1 MENIQIL
8 NTLWS
13 WDLFATFLLLAYLFR
28 NRPWSKSSSD
38 SIVKQDQRGTTDE
51 SRDFIKVMDDEQK
64 NCIVFF
70 GSQTG
75 TAEAYA
81 SRLTKEG
88 KSRFGL
94 EAMVA
99 NLEDYDYENLDQLPS
114 DKVAIFILASY
125 GEGEPTDNAAD
136 FYSFISN
143 DDPSFS
149 QGTSLDQL
157 HYAAFGLGNKT
168 YEHYNEVVRKI
179 VAAFDALGASRIGNV
194 GEGDDGS
201 GTTEEDFIT
210 WKEDMWTALASKMNL
225 TEFQSTYEPTYSI
238 VQLEGLTSESVQV
251 YTGEPNES
259 HLSGEFRAGHGP
271 FNSRNPYIA
280 PISSSWMHFSSREES
295 RRYIHIDVD
304 VSDSGLEYEAGDHLA
319 VWPSNATQEV
329 DRLLQ
334 ALGLY
339 EKRHQVVSIQSM
351 DAVNKI
357 PFPAPTTYDT
367 IMRYYLEICGP
378 VSRHF
383 LADLIPFSPNETVKK
398 TITKISSDKAL
409 YHSETHFLNLAC
421 LLQRVGDGAT
431 WSTIPVS
438 LLIENLPKLQPRFY
452 SISSSPLAQPT
463 TVSIT
468 VAVKSGLVPSRE
480 TQDPFRGVASN
491 FLLAL
496 HRARVDEPQELGV
509 SYDVEGPRQR
519 YAGGL
524 VPIHLRHSSFKL
536 PKDPSRPI
544 IMVGPGTGVA
554 PFRGFV
560 QERAEMMRN
569 GETIGQMLLFFGL
582 YVQHRLKQASAE
594 VYGLVEQQAHV
605 YVCGDAVRMA
615 KDVSHTFVEIISEG
629 CGVGLTDAE
638 KVLKDM
644 RAENRYQEDVWA

>member
-1 MENIQIL
+1 MH
-8 NTLWS
+8 
-13 WDLFATFLLLAYLFR
+13 
-28 NRPWSKSSSD
+28 
-38 SIVKQDQRGTTDE
+38 
-51 SRDFIKVMDDEQK
+51 DEQK

-94 EAMVA
+94 ETMVA

-125 GEGEPTDNAAD
+125 GEGEPTDIAAD

-143 DDPSFS
+143 GNPSFS
-149 QGTSLDQL
+149 QGTSLAQL
-157 HYAAFGLGNKT
+157 HYTAFGLGNKS
-168 YEHYNEVVRKI
+168 YEHYNAVVRKI
-179 VAAFDALGASRIGNV
+179 VAAFDALGASRIGDI

-201 GTTEEDFIT
+201 GTTEEDFIA

-225 TEFQSTYEPTYSI
+225 TEVQSTYEPTYSI
-238 VQLEGLTSESVQV
+238 VEHESLTSESVQV

-259 HLSGEFRAGHGP
+259 HLLGEFRAGHGP
-271 FNSRNPYIA
+271 FNSHNPYIA
-280 PISSSWMHFSSREES
+280 PISSSWKHCSVREES
-295 RRYIHIDVD
+295 RQYVYIDVD
-304 VSDSGLEYEAGDHLA
+304 ISGSGLEYEAGDHLA
-319 VWPSNATQEV
+319 VWPSTETQEV

-334 ALGLY
+334 VLGLY
-339 EKRHQVVSIQSM
+339 EKRHQVVSIQRM

-357 PFPAPTTYDT
+357 PFPAPTTYDA

-378 VSRHF
+378 VSRQF
-383 LADLIPFSPNETVKK
+383 LADLVPFSPNETVKK
-398 TITKISSDKAL
+398 TITKISSDKYL
-409 YHSETHFLNLAC
+409 FHSETHFLNLAR

-431 WSTIPVS
+431 YLS
-438 LLIENLPKLQPRFY
+438 KLQPRFY

-463 TVSIT
+463 T
-468 VAVKSGLVPSRE
+468 

-509 SYDVEGPRQR
+509 FYDVEGPRQR
-519 YAGGL
+519 YAGGH

-536 PKDPSRPI
+536 PQDPSRPI
-544 IMVGPGTGVA
+544 IM
-554 PFRGFV
+554 
-560 QERAEMMRN
+560 RAEIMRN
-569 GETIGQMLLFFGL
+569 GETIGQMLLFFGCRRQDEDFL
-582 YVQHRLKQASAE
+582 YRKEWKEYESNPDGKFRLLTAFSRETNEKVYVQHRLKQASAE
-594 VYGLVEQQAHV
+594 VYGLLEQQAHV

-615 KDVSHTFVEIISEG
+615 KDVSRTFVEIIAEG
-629 CGVGLTDAE
+629 CGVGLTEAE
-638 KVLKDM
+638 KVLKNM